1 MKRAWKM
8 KAVLVPLV
16 FAGLL
21 FPVTVFADEQ
31 VSPSPV
37 SVESVSDERDV
48 ETAMPVSEDVNDAEL
63 LNVAEEPGDDQEKV
77 VIPDTN
83 SSQSEEAVLE
93 QTIEEETADARSGEE
108 PAGSP
113 ADEETAPAA
122 DEESAPAETAEETEE
137 EFLLREQDTLNGRV
151 EIDGYEY
158 LYRDGVQ
165 LKGFQ
170 IHDGKMLY
178 CTPNGKI
185 VKGGPYRLETEGN
198 KSYYYFDKETGDLQ
212 TGWVEID
219 GKQHYF
225 DEAGTFGEGLGRM
238 AQGQKKIGGY
248 WYMFD
253 KSPGG
258 GRMMTGFVHIPSQNK
273 IVYYDEKG
281 SMGDGL
287 GRMLYG
293 QQRIN
298 DAWYMFQ
305 EGSGAMR
312 TGFYTHPNQ
321 KKTVY
326 YSESGEMGEGLGKM
340 QYGQK
345 KVGGYWYY
353 FMQGTGA
360 MKTGFL
366 KIASQNKIVY
376 YNEEGAVGRGLGRMQ
391 YGQKKIG
398 GYWYKFRQG
407 TGAMETGFVNIPAQK
422 KIVYYSESGEMGQ
435 GLGRMQYGQ
444 KKIGGYWYM
453 FKQGTG
459 AMETGF
465 VNIPTQKKIV
475 YYSESGEM
483 GQGLGRMQYGQKKIG
498 GYWYK
503 FKQGTGA
510 METGF
515 VDIPSQNKRV
525 YYDEKGTMGQG
536 LGRMLYGGQTIN
548 GKYYYFDKGTGAL
561 NDVRTDWRQASE
573 RLDSIGWDLRKA
585 FNWAAGCSYQTQSTN
600 LTSRQ
605 YADYTFRNRRGNCY
619 GMAAVFYEM
628 AKALGYEAYHMSG
641 SVPLASGGY
650 GPHSWVE
657 VIMNGTT
664 YVCDPDFTHETGSN
678 GYMIHYGQSGTWR
691 YSGRTRMR

>member
-63 LNVAEEPGDDQEKV
+63 LNVAEEPGDDQEEV

-398 GYWYKFRQG
+398 GYWYKF
-407 TGAMETGFVNIPAQK
+407 
-422 KIVYYSESGEMGQ
+422 
-435 GLGRMQYGQ
+435 
-444 KKIGGYWYM
+444 
-453 FKQGTG
+453 KQGTG

-475 YYSESGEM
+475 YYSESGE
-483 GQGLGRMQYGQKKIG
+483 
-498 GYWYK
+498 
-503 FKQGTGA
+503 
-510 METGF
+510 
-515 VDIPSQNKRV
+515 
-525 YYDEKGTMGQG
+525 MGQG

-664 YVCDPDFTHETGSN
+664 YPL
-678 GYMIHYGQSGTWR
+678 
-691 YSGRTRMR
+691 RTEWNVALFRKNENEIRTEDVQYT